1 MTSPSLRNNP
11 TRRDSFLRHAGTN
24 HRLKLFFL
32 VAFLGLLGLA
42 AAVVFLLPSHVTTS
56 SKKPTPEEADKAAN
70 PNSSVVKDQIAAR
83 AQSEALLSE
92 TLRRMARLES
102 EGARV
107 WGMTTVTTSLPDIE
121 TTLKKANGL
130 YDQQKYALSLPFFQ
144 EAISKFN
151 QLEASR
157 VERFRVAMSDGQM
170 AITALNAA
178 TAIKQF
184 EIATALKPGSEQA
197 QAALTR
203 ARILPAV
210 LSNMAD
216 GRKLESSG
224 DIDGAAKKYE
234 TAASLDRQHRPAQE
248 NLLRIKKI
256 ISDRDYQD
264 AVTQVLTLIEQKNL
278 KGAARALKRAQNIRP
293 NTSEIIEIRQRLKT
307 ATVNAT
313 LKALHENALSN
324 ERQEK
329 WSQALTV
336 YKKALSIDKNAA
348 FAQRGK
354 RRAQRQ
360 VKLHH
365 AIDLYLT
372 NPARLQ
378 SPEPMAHAKALLGE
392 TNPSADSGRLLR
404 SKRQRLGELIVLA
417 ETPVSVVLRSD
428 GKTTVILYRV
438 GKMGRFD
445 IREIKLKPGRYT
457 ATGSRSGFRDV
468 RLVFRVTP
476 ESQNLDFRIECTE
489 PIGR

>member
-24 HRLKLFFL
+24 HRLKLIFF

-42 AAVVFLLPSHVTTS
+42 TAVVFLLPSHLTTS
-56 SKKPTPEEADKAAN
+56 SKKPTPEADKAAN
-70 PNSSVVKDQIAAR
+70 PNSPVVKDQIAAR

-121 TTLKKANGL
+121 RTLKKANGL
-130 YDQQKYALSLPFFQ
+130 YDQQKFALSLPFFQ

-157 VERFRVAMSDGQM
+157 AERFRLAMSDGQK
-170 AITALNAA
+170 AITALDAA

-184 EIATALKPGSEQA
+184 EMATALKPGSEQA
-197 QAALTR
+197 QRALTR
-203 ARILPAV
+203 ARALPAV
-210 LSNMAD
+210 LSHMAD

-234 TAASLDRQHRPAQE
+234 TAASLDPQHRPARE
-248 NLLRIKKI
+248 HFLRIKKI

-264 AVTQVLTLIEQKNL
+264 AVTQALTLIEQKNL
-278 KGAARALKRAQNIRP
+278 KGAARALKRAQKIRP
-293 NTSEIIEIRQRLKT
+293 NTGAIIEIRQRLKT
-307 ATVNAT
+307 AAVNAT
-313 LKALHENALSN
+313 LEALRANAVAYK
-324 ERQEK
+324 RQEK
-329 WSQALTV
+329 WSHALAV
-336 YKKALSIDKNAA
+336 YKKALAIDRDAA
-348 FAQRGK
+348 FAQRGE
-354 RRAQRQ
+354 RRARRQ
-360 VKLHH
+360 VKLHNN
-365 AIDLYLT
+365 IDLYLT

-392 TNPSADSGRLLR
+392 TKPSADSGRLLR
-404 SKRQRLGELIVLA
+404 SKRRRLRELIALA

-428 GKTTVILYRV
+428 GKTTVTMYRV
-438 GKMGRFD
+438 GQMGRFD

-476 ESQNLDFRIECTE
+476 GSQNINVRIECTE